1 MVAAIAHLPIFK
13 QRLPGLCAAWGPLG
27 NPRPDTHFGHG
38 DAWLD
43 GLVCEDSSQVPIRGV
58 VKLSVLGQ
66 SSSSSSTSIQEVRGG
81 ASDPSV
87 SVAVHGTPG
96 ELRAGR
102 QGAGIPCQEGCWERG
117 RRRAPHT
124 LG

>member
-1 MVAAIAHLPIFK
+1 MANAANLPIFK
-13 QRLPGLCAAWGPLG
+13 QRLSGLRTARGPLC
-27 NPRPDTHFGHG
+27 NPRPNTHFGHR

-43 GLVCEDSSQVPIRGV
+43 ARVYRDRSRVAIWRMT
-58 VKLSVLGQ
+58 KRSVLGKP
-66 SSSSSSTSIQEVRGG
+66 SSTSIQEVRGG

-102 QGAGIPCQEGCWERG
+102 QGAGIPC
-117 RRRAPHT
+117 
-124 LG
+124 